1 MSDLMVQ
8 RWIVGLVLL
17 GGLIFLL
24 DLDPQGFL
32 PSPLML
38 VGGLVLAIAS
48 NRRAL
53 RPTIAKPE
61 PPPPLAT
68 PPPRP
73 SPRLPF
79 ED

>member
-1 MSDLMVQ
+1 MVQ

-53 RPTIAKPE
+53 QPPISKPE
-61 PPPPLAT
+61 PPPPPLAT